1 MTDINLAIVDLDQ
14 FPEGWIETKGG
25 KKRTQIGVGDV
36 AAAFAGFY
44 GGSWRFNLL
53 SNRIE
58 LAGIPVKPQEIELLY
73 SKLSLKG
80 WTVSK
85 NAAIDGARA
94 AAYANSFNPVQEYLE
109 RIVNDDSITPADL
122 NTIATTYFDTNDP
135 LYDAMVRAT
144 LIGAVRRTFDPGCL
158 YRTVLVF
165 KGPQDIGKSSVVRNL
180 ASPDWVSDTSHD
192 NDKDFMLSVHS
203 AWIIE
208 LAELDSITSKK
219 EAGKLKNLISS
230 PKDSLRPPYG
240 RAIETFPRRSILI
253 GTSNRDD
260 FLKDE
265 TGSSRWWVIELPHNA
280 DRGFHINHDRIRRDR
295 DAIFKAAVLAHQA
308 GELPVLTTEQQAES
322 NRRNLGY
329 SVVHPFEDFIVE
341 WLEKPGAP
349 AAFTTEEAA
358 YLSGCMGDPEN
369 YGYTSSFRRGYLPP
383 VAQKDAV
390 EIGKILRRLGYVKD
404 KHQRRENGKKQKRKW
419 RRADDEVGHDINPPK
434 PRLTEAEMIQRRREA
449 QAYWDNS
456 DASSASTP
464 EPLPEAGQTPTGGSE
479 VSDPPHV
486 SRSFIEKEKG
496 QEEEQMTAAA
506 LLGKTPEAPEAAG
519 VGSGFDV
526 QEGWWTDQEWWSEDL
541 PNRSA

>member
-1 MTDINLAIVDLDQ
+1 MADIKLAIVDLDQ
-14 FPEGWIETKGG
+14 FPEGWIETKAG
-25 KKRTQIGVGDV
+25 KKRSTMGVGDV
-36 AAAFAGFY
+36 AAAFAVVFGA
-44 GGSWRFNLL
+44 SWRFNLL

-58 LAGIPVKPQEIELLY
+58 LAGTPVKPQEIELLY
-73 SKLSLKG
+73 SELALKG

-109 RIVNDDSITPADL
+109 RIASDDSITPVDL
-122 NTIATTYFDTNDP
+122 NTIATTYFDTKDP

-144 LIGAVRRTFDPGCL
+144 LIGAVKRTFDPGCL
-158 YRTVLVF
+158 YRTVLVL
-165 KGPQDIGKSSVVRNL
+165 KGLQDIGKSSVVRNL
-180 ASPDWVSDTSHD
+180 ASPDWISDTSHD

-260 FLKDE
+260 FLRDE
-265 TGSSRWWVIELPHNA
+265 TGSSRWWVVELPHNA

-295 DAIFKAAVLAHQA
+295 DAIWKAAVLAHQA

-322 NRRNLGY
+322 NRRNLGFE
-329 SVVHPFEDFIVE
+329 VDHPWEDFIVE
-341 WLEKPGAP
+341 WLEKPGTP
-349 AAFTTEEAA
+349 AAFTTEQCFH
-358 YLSGCMGDPEN
+358 LSGCSGFDPDN
-369 YGYTSSFRRGYLPP
+369 IRAGMYSCGVTYLAP

-404 KHQRRENGKKQKRKW
+404 KHQRRENGKKLKRMW
-419 RRADDEVGHDINPPK
+419 RRV
-434 PRLTEAEMIQRRREA
+434 
-449 QAYWDNS
+449 

-464 EPLPEAGQTPTGGSE
+464 ASLPEAGQTPTGGSE

-486 SRSFIEKEKG
+486 SSSFTEKEQG
-496 QEEEQMTAAA
+496 QEEEQLIAGA
-506 LLGKTPEAPEAAG
+506 LLGQTPEAPEALFI
-519 VGSGFDV
+519 GSGYDASS
-526 QEGWWTDQEWWSEDL
+526 GDMAPDDWDYWSTSKT
-541 PNRSA
+541 SA

>member
-36 AAAFAGFY
+36 AASFAGFY
-44 GGSWRFNLL
+44 GASWRFNLL

-58 LAGIPVKPQEIELLY
+58 LAGTPVKPQEIELLY
-73 SKLSLKG
+73 SELALKG

-109 RIVNDDSITPADL
+109 RIASDDSITPVDL
-122 NTIATTYFDTNDP
+122 NTIATTYFDTKDP

-260 FLKDE
+260 FLRDE
-265 TGSSRWWVIELPHNA
+265 TGSSRWWVVELPHNA

-295 DAIFKAAVLAHQA
+295 DAIWKAASGGGGGSGTVTSVNMSVPTGFAISGNPITGSGTLALA
-308 GELPVLTTEQQAES
+308 FAS
-322 NRRNLGY
+322 GY
-329 SVVHPFEDFIVE
+329 SLPTTTKQGQWDTAYGWGDHS
-341 WLEKPGAP
+341 
-349 AAFTTEEAA
+349 AA
-358 YLSGCMGDPEN
+358 
-369 YGYTSSFRRGYLPP
+369 GYLTSAITSGPIP
-383 VAQKDAV
+383 SPGRSKSFLSFTL
-390 EIGKILRRLGYVKD
+390 IILY
-404 KHQRRENGKKQKRKW
+404 
-419 RRADDEVGHDINPPK
+419 K
-434 PRLTEAEMIQRRREA
+434 PRLFFFYFFLKII
-449 QAYWDNS
+449 Y
-456 DASSASTP
+456 
-464 EPLPEAGQTPTGGSE
+464 
-479 VSDPPHV
+479 
-486 SRSFIEKEKG
+486 
-496 QEEEQMTAAA
+496 
-506 LLGKTPEAPEAAG
+506 
-519 VGSGFDV
+519 
-526 QEGWWTDQEWWSEDL
+526 
-541 PNRSA
+541 